1 MVVINENGEVVFEK
15 LSDAGTLSENT
26 INKYNF
32 IEHKE
37 YFNKFIDLLSENYL
51 IYGMIKS
58 LEYKIDD
65 NLELIIFINEN
76 MYDLEDSRIYTFD
89 RGFYDAGQ
97 ESCEAL
103 LYKLKLAW
111 KNLNE
116 VERYIIKS
124 LFFDKPPK
132 TDEVLM
138 DEFYISK
145 NKYYIYKKSGII
157 KLSLSLGLCTNHQS
171 IESMIENKLIWQ
183 YVLDGATDR
192 YEKSRI
198 ELP

>member
-1 MVVINENGEVVFEK
+1 MVVINENGEVIFEK
-15 LSDAGTLSENT
+15 LNDTGTLSENT

-37 YFNKFIDLLSENYL
+37 CFNKFIDLLSENYL

-65 NLELIIFINEN
+65 NLELIIFFDEKHF
-76 MYDLEDSRIYTFD
+76 DLEDSRIYTFD
-89 RGFYDAGQ
+89 RSFYDAGQ
-97 ESCEAL
+97 KSCEAL

-157 KLSLSLGLCTNHQS
+157 KLSLSLGLCTNH
-171 IESMIENKLIWQ
+171 
-183 YVLDGATDR
+183 
-192 YEKSRI
+192 
-198 ELP
+198 